1 MRTQQSFAAGM
12 PVETVLSLKDIES
25 CKLKGVVKYVPNCDF
40 MPRQNGMCIE
50 LTERDDKEE
59 EFITLLTASKDI

>member
-1 MRTQQSFAAGM
+1 M

-25 CKLKGVVKYVPNCDF
+25 CKLKGVVKDVQNYDF

-50 LTERDDKEE
+50 LTERDDKDE